1 MLYVC
6 QTFSSVFL
14 RRPNGEGII
23 NILIFA
29 KLGRRGG
36 RMGGAF
42 GFRSNGL
49 GSSPSQDLCCV
60 LGQKYDSAEHSN
72 VITMSFIVLLR
83 SLSKYFSEVNVVVG
97 IFLILP

>member
-14 RRPNGEGII
+14 RRPNGEVVT

-29 KLGRRGG
+29 KLGRRGD

-60 LGQKYDSAEHSN
+60 LGQKKGTVPNIAIMGHYNGCLARHNFNND
-72 VITMSFIVLLR
+72 VKK
-83 SLSKYFSEVNVVVG
+83 SL
-97 IFLILP
+97 IQ